1 MVARNTSQQLRRRAD
16 ALLRCV
22 HPAPL
27 AEVDE
32 LLTDACAAALVL
44 EADRRRLQRELDSVR
59 EVVGELSSARRL
71 RERNPLR

>member
-16 ALLRCV
+16 ALLRRV
-22 HPAPL
+22 RPAPL

-44 EADRRRLQRELDSVR
+44 EADRRRLQRELESVR
-59 EVVGELSSARRL
+59 EVVGELSSARRV
-71 RERNPLR
+71 RERNPLT